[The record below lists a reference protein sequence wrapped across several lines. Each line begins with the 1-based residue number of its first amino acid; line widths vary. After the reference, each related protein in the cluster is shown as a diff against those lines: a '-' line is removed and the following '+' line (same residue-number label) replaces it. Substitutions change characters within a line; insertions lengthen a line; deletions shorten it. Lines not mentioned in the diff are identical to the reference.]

1 MYNSL
6 NYYKIVF
13 CCVFVWHYL
22 YRINIISSKFCPHVI
37 VIINRNIM
45 IIDTVVKS
53 LMHIMTLGYKML
65 RSYIGVVMVT
75 IMMMV
80 DTTSSTTESLQVHG
94 SPQLGYYV
102 QLGLG
107 TPYQVVSVFVMLINI
122 NSSQSNYST
131 ASWWTLVAVT
141 LSLLE

>member
-1 MYNSL
+1 
-6 NYYKIVF
+6 
-13 CCVFVWHYL
+13 
-22 YRINIISSKFCPHVI
+22 
-37 VIINRNIM
+37 
-45 IIDTVVKS
+45 
-53 LMHIMTLGYKML
+53 ML
-65 RSYIGVVMVT
+65 QSYIVVVMVT

-80 DTTSSTTESLQVHG
+80 DMTSTTTESLQIHG

-107 TPYQVVSVFVMLINI
+107 TPYQVVSIFVILVNINI
-122 NSSQSNYST
+122 SQSNYST

>member
-1 MYNSL
+1 MCYTDSSVDCSYHDPRSTVDNM
-6 NYYKIVF
+6 
-13 CCVFVWHYL
+13 
-22 YRINIISSKFCPHVI
+22 IN
-37 VIINRNIM
+37 
-45 IIDTVVKS
+45 T
-53 LMHIMTLGYKML
+53 
-65 RSYIGVVMVT
+65 
-75 IMMMV
+75 
-80 DTTSSTTESLQVHG
+80 TTESLQVHG

-107 TPYQVVSVFVMLINI
+107 TPYQVVSVFIMLINI

>member
-1 MYNSL
+1 
-6 NYYKIVF
+6 
-13 CCVFVWHYL
+13 
-22 YRINIISSKFCPHVI
+22 
-37 VIINRNIM
+37 
-45 IIDTVVKS
+45 
-53 LMHIMTLGYKML
+53 ML
-65 RSYIGVVMVT
+65 RLYIGVIMVT
-75 IMMMV
+75 VMMMV
-80 DTTSSTTESLQVHG
+80 DTTISTTESLQVHG

>member
-1 MYNSL
+1 
-6 NYYKIVF
+6 
-13 CCVFVWHYL
+13 
-22 YRINIISSKFCPHVI
+22 
-37 VIINRNIM
+37 
-45 IIDTVVKS
+45 
-53 LMHIMTLGYKML
+53 ML

-80 DTTSSTTESLQVHG
+80 DVTSTTTESLQVHG

>member
-1 MYNSL
+1 MCYTD
-6 NYYKIVF
+6 
-13 CCVFVWHYL
+13 
-22 YRINIISSKFCPHVI
+22 SSVDCSYHDPQS
-37 VIINRNIM
+37 
-45 IIDTVVKS
+45 TVDS
-53 LMHIMTLGYKML
+53 T
-65 RSYIGVVMVT
+65 
-75 IMMMV
+75 
-80 DTTSSTTESLQVHG
+80 TTESLQVHG

-102 QLGLG
+102 RLGLG

>member
-1 MYNSL
+1 
-6 NYYKIVF
+6 
-13 CCVFVWHYL
+13 
-22 YRINIISSKFCPHVI
+22 
-37 VIINRNIM
+37 
-45 IIDTVVKS
+45 
-53 LMHIMTLGYKML
+53 ML
-65 RSYIGVVMVT
+65 QSYIVVVMVT

-80 DTTSSTTESLQVHG
+80 DMTSTTTESLQIHG

-107 TPYQVVSVFVMLINI
+107 TPYQVVSIFVMLVNI
-122 NSSQSNYST
+122 NTSQSNYSA

>member
-1 MYNSL
+1 MCYTDSL
-6 NYYKIVF
+6 VDCSY
-13 CCVFVWHYL
+13 HEPQ
-22 YRINIISSKFCPHVI
+22 S
-37 VIINRNIM
+37 
-45 IIDTVVKS
+45 TV
-53 LMHIMTLGYKML
+53 L
-65 RSYIGVVMVT
+65 
-75 IMMMV
+75 V
-80 DTTSSTTESLQVHG
+80 DNTTSSTTESLQVHG

-131 ASWWTLVAVT
+131 DSWWTLVAVT

>member
-1 MYNSL
+1 
-6 NYYKIVF
+6 
-13 CCVFVWHYL
+13 
-22 YRINIISSKFCPHVI
+22 
-37 VIINRNIM
+37 
-45 IIDTVVKS
+45 
-53 LMHIMTLGYKML
+53 ML
-65 RSYIGVVMVT
+65 QSYIGVVMVT
-75 IMMMV
+75 IMMIV
-80 DTTSSTTESLQVHG
+80 DVTSTTTESLQVHG

>member
-1 MYNSL
+1 
-6 NYYKIVF
+6 
-13 CCVFVWHYL
+13 
-22 YRINIISSKFCPHVI
+22 
-37 VIINRNIM
+37 
-45 IIDTVVKS
+45 
-53 LMHIMTLGYKML
+53 ML

-131 ASWWTLVAVT
+131 DSWWTLVAVT